1 MTDQELYELRQ
12 IRASKIYT
20 FQQVFEFYKDRL
32 SYSGFEKCWNYK
44 SRANIASEWNTQ
56 ELADFYKLDKR
67 GCIGESHGSSKLS
80 NDEVVEARNK
90 YWVEGIKMTDIWEPY
105 KELYSLSG
113 FRKIVL
119 GKTYTNIPMPK
130 RTSKCKKKR
139 IITDNETS
147 FIRQKYNEG
156 YKVMEIIRNWFPNIS
171 EASVS
176 LIVHN
181 KRHTNI

>member
-1 MTDQELYELRQ
+1 MEMNE
-12 IRASKIYT
+12 K
-20 FQQVFEFYKDRL
+20 QVISHQL
-32 SYSGFEKCWNYK
+32 VEKEDII
-44 SRANIASEWNTQ
+44 NIDMSINRF
-56 ELADFYKLDKR
+56 AD
-67 GCIGESHGSSKLS
+67 
-80 NDEVVEARNK
+80 
-90 YWVEGIKMTDIWEPY
+90 Y

-139 IITDNETS
+139 IITDSETS

-156 YKVMEIIRNWFPNIS
+156 YKVMEIIRNWFPDIS